1 MATMVNFMLGVFD
14 HKPQSLL
21 RTGEKSSPR
30 EADGTKARE
39 KKSIYTQHL
48 GSNRGK
54 ANRKAINLDDH
65 NSRVVELWVIFIYS
79 VYFLNG

>member
-1 MATMVNFMLGVFD
+1 MVTMVNFMLGVFY

-30 EADGTKARE
+30 GADGPEARE
-39 KKSIYTQHL
+39 EKSIYTQHL
-48 GSNRGK
+48 ESNGEK
-54 ANRKAINLDDH
+54 ANRRAINLDDH
-65 NSRVVELWVIFIYS
+65 DSRVVELRVIFIYS